1 LIFVFLSAKKALG
14 REGGSEQSF
23 MNIRLTGLGNERALG
38 DTSRFSSGAET
49 IPETHP
55 SKLSHRN
62 DAFG

>member
-1 LIFVFLSAKKALG
+1 
-14 REGGSEQSF
+14 
-23 MNIRLTGLGNERALG
+23 MNIRLTCLANESALG
-38 DTSRFSSGAET
+38 DATRFSSGAET